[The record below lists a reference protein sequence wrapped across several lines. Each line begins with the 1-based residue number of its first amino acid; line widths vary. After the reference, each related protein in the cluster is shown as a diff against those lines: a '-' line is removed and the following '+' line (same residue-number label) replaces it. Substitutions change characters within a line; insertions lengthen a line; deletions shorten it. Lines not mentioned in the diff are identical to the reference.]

1 MQSKTLANGTMGQTD
16 WTSINWKKAHRIV
29 RNLRQRIFK
38 AAKAGDTKKVRQLQK
53 LLLRNYSNTLVSV
66 RRVTQV
72 NAGKYTAGVDKVI
85 VKTPEARS
93 RLIDEVQK
101 HQAWR
106 IQPARRVYIPK
117 ANGKQRPL
125 GIPTILNRV
134 HQARVKNALEPEWE
148 ARFECC
154 SHGFRPGRGCHDA
167 IMHVYSLSK
176 SIGRRKWVVDAD
188 IKGAFDNIDHDF
200 LLKAIGDFPA
210 KELIR
215 QWLKAGYVDRNVFN
229 ETTAGTPQGG
239 IISPLLANIA
249 LHGLEDALQVR
260 RNSTGSP
267 VSPRALVRY
276 ADDFVV
282 FCDTREVAEQA
293 IKELQEWLAVRG
305 LSLSEEKTRI
315 VHLTEGFDFLGFNV
329 RLYRNAS
336 SKTGLK
342 PLVKPSKKSVL
353 QLKERLRA
361 EWKNMHGSNAL
372 AVIHQITPIIRGWAN
387 YYRIGNS
394 KQTFK
399 MLDMHMFNKAV
410 QWAKRQHR
418 NKAWNHISNK
428 YWGEWNQSRKD
439 KWVFGDRETG
449 IYLHKFSWVS
459 IKRHVMVKGT
469 SSKDDPALRE
479 YWLKREFRGL
489 SDLTSNKRMLMAK
502 QRCLCPQC
510 GQSLLNGEQV
520 YEVHSIEDKNN
531 PQTEL
536 VDNRQLVHFY
546 CHQQLLKMASKKRS
560 AKQEDLQ
567 CD

>member
-1 MQSKTLANGTMGQTD
+1 MQSNTLANRTMGQTD
-16 WTSINWKKAHRIV
+16 WSSINWKKANRIV

-38 AAKAGDTKKVRQLQK
+38 AAKAGDLKKVRQLQK
-53 LLLRNYSNTLVSV
+53 LMLRNYSNTLVSV
-66 RRVTQV
+66 RRVTQA
-72 NAGKYTAGVDKVI
+72 NAGKYTAGVDRVI

-101 HQAWR
+101 HQSWR

-148 ARFECC
+148 SRFECC

-188 IKGAFDNIDHDF
+188 IKGAFDNISHDF

-215 QWLKAGYVDRNVFN
+215 QWLKAGYVDKNVFH

-249 LHGLEDALQVR
+249 LHGLEAALGVHRQK
-260 RNSTGSP
+260 SGSP
-267 VSPRALVRY
+267 ISPRAVVRY

-282 FCDTREVAEQA
+282 FCDTQEIAEQT
-293 IKELQEWLAVRG
+293 INELQVWLSERG

-315 VHLTEGFDFLGFNV
+315 VHLTEGFDFLGFNI

-336 SKTGLK
+336 SKAGLK
-342 PLVKPSKKSVL
+342 PLVKPSKESIRK
-353 QLKERLRA
+353 LKDRLRA
-361 EWKNMHGSNAL
+361 EWKSLHGSNAL
-372 AVIHQITPIIRGWAN
+372 AVVHRMTPIIRGWAN
-387 YYRIGNS
+387 YFRIGNS

-399 MLDMHMFNKAV
+399 LLDMHMFNKAV

-428 YWGEWNQSRKD
+428 YWGQWNKYRND
-439 KWVFGDRETG
+439 KWVFGDKETE
-449 IYLHKFSWVS
+449 IYLEKFSWFS
-459 IKRHVMVKGT
+459 IKRHVMVKGA
-469 SSKDDPALRE
+469 SSKDDPSLRE

-489 SDLTSNKRMLMAK
+489 SDLTKDKRILMAK
-502 QRCLCPQC
+502 QRCLCPHC
-510 GQSLLNGEQV
+510 GQSLLDGEQIFDT
-520 YEVHSIEDKNN
+520 HLIEDKKN
-531 PQTEL
+531 PEREQLE
-536 VDNRQLVHFY
+536 NRRLVHFY
-546 CHQQLLKMASKKRS
+546 CHQQILKAASKMRP
-560 AKQEDLQ
+560 AKQEVL
-567 CD
+567 CR